1 MEEEVRISK
10 ATYDSMQHAIKAK
23 DEKIKQLEEDLSKT
37 RHDHEEEIEK
47 MAKEGKVRVMT
58 YTRPLFFSL
67 FCKEEIPEKTF
78 KGFDDVKEEVEQHF
92 KEGLFKEELD
102 KKRNELEDSYK
113 KKVEEKDK
121 EIEALMSRSLW
132 KRIINKK

>member
-10 ATYDSMQHAIKAK
+10 ATYDAMQHTIKTK

-67 FCKEEIPEKTF
+67 FCKEEIPVKTF
-78 KGFDDVKEEVEQHF
+78 KGFDDVKQEVEQHF

>member
-10 ATYDSMQHAIKAK
+10 ATYDAMQHTIKTK
-23 DEKIKQLEEDLSKT
+23 DEKIKKLEEDLSKT

-102 KKRNELEDSYK
+102 KKRKELEDSYK